1 MNRDEGGRIHFK
13 IVVWGPLESGKTALV
28 KWYYDN
34 VEGLD
39 KGGFTSVE
47 NELGQTVYFDYA
59 SLSSEEGIVY
69 DLFAVGGS
77 DTCARERRALVEG
90 TDAVVF
96 VADSRSSQTPSN
108 LKSLEELSTT
118 LGKAYANTT
127 VIFVLNKQDLI
138 AEGLADPA
146 EFGELP
152 GVKGHEVFETAAK
165 MGAGIS
171 EPFKYLLMD
180 LAQRT
185 VTVQEIPK
193 APNALTRMG
202 IALFTLAEGF
212 DPSIE
217 ATYPEGL
224 SLGSEDAK
232 ALGDVHLTSTTS
244 SVFVTLSTQDSY
256 LCGYRVAECDEFGAS
271 HIVTLVLPVDT
282 PKEIVASLFERFYQ
296 SATVLLQY
304 RERTSCAEISKTLP
318 QFYIVARDQMI
329 SGSIVGGEPFL
340 PRPRQLLRSRLFTQG
355 TSGAIG
361 EGVGYLSFLQN
372 QNQYELLYAPSKINA
387 TYIIN
392 MTLDEYAMKTV
403 LKDVERIQN
412 NLLSRMR
419 TATDPQTKT
428 RNMKSYLQEIKNMS
442 GGVANLIFNN
452 VVVSRIDEDNPQ
464 HLAIEVDRQFL
475 TVPLEVIRYQHEY
488 LCLERSLSRWITEE
502 QGSIS
507 IKEKTKTAAR
517 LRKKGEPLTV
527 LLIDSRLK
535 YIPPVSPSDFAGQLA
550 KFLSGKEA
558 FGKLEVKVDSLRGEL
573 KKDEVA
579 RALSS
584 GKYDIIHIISP
595 AELSAGDPMGCSWLL
610 SKGEISGYELE
621 KLFAKGYPSLLIAH
635 VSSPPSGREWD
646 ASQENRILYSLAL
659 SAKTAGVES
668 FIGQVAQELTN
679 TTFDMTIAL
688 YKGMLA
694 ETKTVGEAV
703 KAMRQ
708 SAIKTNGIEDENWMK
723 PILFGNPSKIIK

>member
-13 IVVWGPLESGKTALV
+13 IVVWGPLESGKTAMV

-34 VEGLD
+34 VDGLD

-77 DTCARERRALVEG
+77 ESCARERRALVEG

-118 LGKAYANTT
+118 LGNAYANTT

-152 GVKGHEVFETAAK
+152 GVRGHEVFEAAAK
-165 MGAGIS
+165 MGVGIS

-193 APNALTRMG
+193 APNVLTRMG
-202 IALFTLAEGF
+202 VALLTLAEGF
-212 DPSIE
+212 DPSVE

-224 SLGSEDAK
+224 SVGSESSK
-232 ALGDVHLTSTTS
+232 PLGNMHLSSITS
-244 SVFVTLSTQDSY
+244 SVFVTLATRDSY

-271 HIVTLVLPVDT
+271 HVVALVLPADT
-282 PKEIVASLFERFYQ
+282 PHGMVASLFERFYQ
-296 SATVLLQY
+296 SAAVLLQY
-304 RERTSCAEISKTLP
+304 RERTSCAEISKALP
-318 QFYIVARDQMI
+318 QFYILARDQMM
-329 SGSIVGGEPFL
+329 SGSIAGGEPFL
-340 PRPRQLLRSRLFTQG
+340 PRPRELLRSTLFTEG
-355 TSGAIG
+355 ARGAIG

-372 QNQYELLYAPSKINA
+372 QTQYELLYAPSKINA
-387 TYIIN
+387 TYISNIS
-392 MTLDEYAMKTV
+392 LDEYAMKTV

-412 NLLSRMR
+412 NLLARMR
-419 TATDPQTKT
+419 TATDPETRTKS
-428 RNMKSYLQEIKNMS
+428 MKTYLQEIKNMS
-442 GGVANLIFNN
+442 GGAADLVFNN
-452 VVVSRIDEDNPQ
+452 AVILRIADDNPL
-464 HLAIEVDRQFL
+464 HLAVEVDRQFS
-475 TVPLEVIRYQHEY
+475 TVPLEVIKDQHEY
-488 LCLERSLSRWITEE
+488 LCLEKSFSRWITEE

-507 IKEKTKTAAR
+507 IKEQTKATPR
-517 LRKKGEPLTV
+517 LRKKGDPLNV
-527 LLIDSRLK
+527 LLIDSRLRK
-535 YIPPVSPSDFAGQLA
+535 IPPVSPSDFAGQLA
-550 KFLSGKEA
+550 KFLTGKGA

-573 KKDEVA
+573 KKEDVA
-579 RALSS
+579 LALSS
-584 GKYDIIHIISP
+584 GKYDIIHIMSP

-610 SKGEISGYELE
+610 SKGEIRGYELE
-621 KLFAKGYPSLLIAH
+621 KLFAKGYPGLLITH
-635 VSSPPSGREWD
+635 VSSPSSERGWD
-646 ASQENRILYSLAL
+646 AGQESRILHSLAL

-668 FIGQVAQELTN
+668 FIGQVAQELTK
-679 TTFDMTIAL
+679 TSFDMSTML
-688 YKGMLA
+688 YKAMLA

-703 KAMRQ
+703 KVMRQ
-708 SAIKTNGIEDENWMK
+708 SVIKTNGIEDENWMK
-723 PILFGNPSKIIK
+723 PILFGNPSKTVG